1 MKNAWARSRCRR
13 GDSRRGNGQPRRAWR
28 FGILCVGGSPGL
40 VSNSCGVVSR
50 ASAKRRMTDRRGSA
64 VPFAIR
70 LRKGR
75 PTPTMRA
82 NFCFVIFACLRRRVT
97 LRPRMTEVSLLLSK
111 AACCELAVCPTLF
124 AMWESLAALAPGTV
138 TAGIRFGELLEK
150 QAWLDPL
157 WIVCPYSM
165 PFLWRFAHR

>member
-1 MKNAWARSRCRR
+1 MAFWHTLR
-13 GDSRRGNGQPRRAWR
+13 WR
-28 FGILCVGGSPGL
+28 FARIGEQFLRCGFQSIGQAEDDGQARVGCAVLYAVEEG
-40 VSNSCGVVSR
+40 
-50 ASAKRRMTDRRGSA
+50 ASH
-64 VPFAIR
+64 
-70 LRKGR
+70 
-75 PTPTMRA
+75 A

-150 QAWLDPL
+150 RAWLDPL
-157 WIVCPYSM
+157 CIVCPYSM